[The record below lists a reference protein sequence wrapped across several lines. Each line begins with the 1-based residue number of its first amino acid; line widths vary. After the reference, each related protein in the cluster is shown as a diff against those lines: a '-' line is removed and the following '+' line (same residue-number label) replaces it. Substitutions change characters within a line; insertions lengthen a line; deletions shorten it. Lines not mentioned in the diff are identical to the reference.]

1 MATKNVNIDIIAKDK
16 TRQAMKSAT
25 TGVDKLKQSVFNLRN
40 ALVGIGGG
48 VAIKSFV
55 DVGRQVESLQIRLK
69 FLFGSVEEGAKAF
82 DVMSK
87 FASRVP
93 FSLEQIQAGAG
104 NLAVVA
110 KDAEELSRVL
120 EITGNVASVT
130 GLDFQTTAEQIQ
142 RSLSAG
148 IASAD
153 IFRERGVR
161 DLLGF
166 KAGATVTAEETA
178 EAFERVFGKGGRFAG
193 ATDDL
198 AQTLTG
204 TLSMLGDK
212 LFNFQKQVA
221 EGFLIGL
228 KREFGELDKFFQ
240 DNQEQIDKIA
250 TSIGIGLSNAVIGFG
265 EAVQFVADNFKI
277 LKAFVAGFIAFK
289 LTEVVIKLASAFR
302 KVFITLTGITALSGA
317 KGLTLIAGAIGAMTT
332 ASMLLPDPLIKA
344 EEALKK
350 LTSTQINRDIYQTL
364 FAIRDLE
371 VKNRELKDSL
381 DEIVKSGGL
390 ENTFKLDP
398 KDIGSVIKY
407 KDEIAKIPTLQQ
419 HIVKSMGENEAKII
433 QLNEKYLLLNKTL
446 KATKA
451 MEMEA
456 NEALGQAPFAMGGK
470 IEKSYKKQ
478 TDAVKETTKA
488 TLSLAEAEKL
498 RLSAI
503 EAVEMALGRH
513 ESQIGLFANFANG
526 FKEVAES
533 QKEMFKQMQDIG
545 ASTFDKLKTSL
556 TDFVMTG
563 KLSFADLG
571 TFVVRSMV
579 DMLIGEAIKNAM
591 KGSLAMFKADSIKK
605 AFISLYE
612 GAMKTF
618 ASIPFPFN
626 VGAVGGA
633 IAFGTGLINKIR
645 GFERGGRP
653 PVGQPSIVGEKGA
666 ELFVPDQAGTIV
678 PNDKLGMEKQVTVNF
693 NINTVDARGFNEL
706 LVNSRGVIVNLI
718 NSAMNEKGKMAV
730 V

>member
-25 TGVDKLKQSVFNLRN
+25 TGIDKLKQSVFNLRN
-40 ALVGIGGG
+40 ALVGIGAG
-48 VAIKSFV
+48 VTLKSFV

-87 FASRVP
+87 FASKVP

-212 LFNFQKQVA
+212 LFNFQKVVA
-221 EGFLIGL
+221 EGFLVGL
-228 KREFGELDKFFQ
+228 KKEFGELDKFFQ

-250 TSIGIGLSNAVIGFG
+250 KSIGIGLSNAVIGFG

-332 ASMLLPDPLIKA
+332 ASMLLPDPLEKA

-350 LTSTQINRDIYQTL
+350 LTRKELERDIYKTL
-364 FAIRDLE
+364 FAIQQLE
-371 VKNRELKDSL
+371 VETQNLIKHFKWRELDQIL
-381 DEIVKSGGL
+381 VK
-390 ENTFKLDP
+390 
-398 KDIGSVIKY
+398 
-407 KDEIAKIPTLQQ
+407 
-419 HIVKSMGENEAKII
+419 M
-433 QLNEKYLLLNKTL
+433 
-446 KATKA
+446 
-451 MEMEA
+451 
-456 NEALGQAPFAMGGK
+456 
-470 IEKSYKKQ
+470 
-478 TDAVKETTKA
+478 
-488 TLSLAEAEKL
+488 
-498 RLSAI
+498 
-503 EAVEMALGRH
+503 
-513 ESQIGLFANFANG
+513 
-526 FKEVAES
+526 
-533 QKEMFKQMQDIG
+533 
-545 ASTFDKLKTSL
+545 
-556 TDFVMTG
+556 
-563 KLSFADLG
+563 
-571 TFVVRSMV
+571 
-579 DMLIGEAIKNAM
+579 
-591 KGSLAMFKADSIKK
+591 
-605 AFISLYE
+605 
-612 GAMKTF
+612 
-618 ASIPFPFN
+618 
-626 VGAVGGA
+626 
-633 IAFGTGLINKIR
+633 
-645 GFERGGRP
+645 
-653 PVGQPSIVGEKGA
+653 
-666 ELFVPDQAGTIV
+666 
-678 PNDKLGMEKQVTVNF
+678 
-693 NINTVDARGFNEL
+693 
-706 LVNSRGVIVNLI
+706 
-718 NSAMNEKGKMAV
+718 
-730 V
+730 

>member
-1 MATKNVNIDIIAKDK
+1 MATKQVNIDIIAKDK

-40 ALVGIGGG
+40 ALVGIGAG
-48 VAIKSFV
+48 VTLKSFV

-87 FASRVP
+87 FASKVP

-212 LFNFQKQVA
+212 LFNFQKEVA
-221 EGFLIGL
+221 EGFLVGL

-250 TSIGIGLSNAVIGFG
+250 QSIGVGLSNAVIGFG
-265 EAVQFVADNFKI
+265 SAVQFVAENFRI

-289 LTEVVIKLASAFR
+289 LVGVVTKLASAFR
-302 KVFITLTGITALSGA
+302 QVFITLSGITALSGA
-317 KGLTLIAGAIGAMTT
+317 KGLTVFAGAVGAITT
-332 ASMLLPDPLIKA
+332 ATMLLPDPLEKA
-344 EEALKK
+344 EQALKK
-350 LTSTQINRDIYQTL
+350 LTRKELERDIYSTL
-364 FAIRDLE
+364 TAIRDLE
-371 VKNRELKDSL
+371 MQNKKLEESMKEIKPDFGKKIADAFKESNGVMLDNNDIAVKQIDLYQGMVDVFSK
-381 DEIVKSGGL
+381 
-390 ENTFKLDP
+390 
-398 KDIGSVIKY
+398 
-407 KDEIAKIPTLQQ
+407 
-419 HIVKSMGENEAKII
+419 NEQKII
-433 QLNEKYLLLNKTL
+433 ELNEKLLLLDKTQ
-446 KATKA
+446 KAVIASSK
-451 MEMEA
+451 ESFES
-456 NEALGQAPFAMGGK
+456 LGQAPFAMGGK

-498 RLSAI
+498 RLSAL
-503 EAVEMALGRH
+503 EAIDMALGRH

-545 ASTFDKLKTSL
+545 ASTFDRLKTSL

-563 KLSFADLG
+563 KLSFQDLG

-645 GFERGGRP
+645 GFEKGGRP

-666 ELFVPDQAGTIV
+666 ELFVPDQAGTVV
-678 PNDKLGMEKQVTVNF
+678 PNDKLGMGKQVTVNF